1 MKDIHLHAKDDFEMC
16 REDRVWEQLF
26 LDTLCAY
33 FEEEQML
40 DKRQLLLFRKYWMME
55 EKLTM

>member
-1 MKDIHLHAKDDFEMC
+1 MC